1 MVDDE
6 LLGKLEEVHT
16 AYMGAAVDDE
26 WATEALL
33 TTVADY
39 VVDQC
44 ILIGRTVTDTLR
56 EYDVTHNFPP
66 RLKPQNDLE
75 ETTFRAEMR
84 ALILQILETK
94 VVQ

>member
-6 LLGKLEEVHT
+6 LLGKLEEVHN
-16 AYMGAAVDDE
+16 AYMGAEVDDE
-26 WATEALL
+26 GATEALL
-33 TTVADY
+33 TTVSDY

-56 EYDVTHNFPP
+56 EYDITHNFPP
-66 RLKPQNDLE
+66 RLQPQNDLE
-75 ETTFRAEMR
+75 EASFRAEMR
-84 ALILQILETK
+84 SLILQILEAR